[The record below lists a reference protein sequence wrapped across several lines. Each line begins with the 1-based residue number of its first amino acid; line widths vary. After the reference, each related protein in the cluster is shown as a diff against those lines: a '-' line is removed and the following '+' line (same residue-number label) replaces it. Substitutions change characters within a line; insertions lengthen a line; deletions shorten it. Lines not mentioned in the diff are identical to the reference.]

1 MIFHSDLLHAQV
13 LFSRDG
19 KPGPGF
25 DRLVIRYYYTLP
37 VADVS
42 DTRYRAAG
50 RASSLFFIH
59 VISGKSADLDKRAS
73 FIDEVA
79 DAFSRG
85 ELILFP
91 LLVNRFFPT
100 PQCDLVQ
107 PGSHL
112 AERPLHGIF
121 IFIKIY
127 IHGKQFIMSVL
138 WTRRWKRLRPQ
149 FNMDDLIFGVFL
161 NLCSVKLRQLGY
173 ASWSW
178 RPVSGFFPFF
188 PGR

>member
-13 LFSRDG
+13 LLSRDG

-127 IHGKQFIMSVL
+127 IHGKQFNYLANAGTVNCPSFGSNDGPIGQNASGVL
-138 WTRRWKRLRPQ
+138 VR
-149 FNMDDLIFGVFL
+149 
-161 NLCSVKLRQLGY
+161 NLT
-173 ASWSW
+173 WMI
-178 RPVSGFFPFF
+178 
-188 PGR
+188 